1 MYIPKRYGEQKKET
15 CPFCGK
21 DARSFNRQQIAVCKD
36 HTEELLQEMKCVC
49 GRFLER
55 KSGKYGV
62 FFICSSCGTMNLR
75 KVLELNTVA
84 KTKGGSQIA
93 ESHTKGPLNQTI
105 SSQKPKEIII
115 RSDDPDWF

>member
-21 DARSFNRQQIAVCKD
+21 EARLFNRQQLAVCKD
-36 HTEELLQEMKCVC
+36 HIQELLQEMKCVC

-55 KSGKYGV
+55 KSGKFGI
-62 FFICSSCGTMNLR
+62 FFICSNCGTMNMR
-75 KVLELNTVA
+75 KVLEINTITQGT
-84 KTKGGSQIA
+84 TKRTFS
-93 ESHTKGPLNQTI
+93 SSNLTSNNTI
-105 SSQKPKEIII
+105 TQQKPKEIVI